1 MTINIGVIGVGG
13 IGGYFGGK
21 LCRLVSTRE
30 ANVYFVARGPHLDQI
45 RRNGLL
51 VKTVTE
57 GEWICRP
64 TLATERIQD
73 LPALDI
79 CLVCVKSYDLTLVV
93 QQLREKISQETIL
106 VSLLNGVDIYERIRA
121 NLSAGHVYPGCVY
134 IGAHIESSGTIVQRG
149 GSCKI
154 LFGNSADAVDII
166 PNRALDIFD
175 RCSIESQWLDDV
187 CPALWTKFIFI
198 VGISLT
204 GAAFGKT
211 LGQMMESSR
220 LSGIIQSVMREAAA
234 LAEKKGI
241 ALPADVVDNSYEQA
255 SHFAYETKTS
265 FQRDFE
271 TAGKPDERDT
281 LGFAILRM
289 GAQLGVET
297 PGTRE
302 LWEILQRHKPSPVL
316 V

>member
-13 IGGYFGGK
+13 VGGYFGGK
-21 LCRLVSTRE
+21 LCRLISTE
-30 ANVYFVARGPHLDQI
+30 GANVYFVARGQHLDQI
-45 RRNGLL
+45 RRNGLW
-51 VKTVTE
+51 VKTAAE

-79 CLVCVKSYDLTLVV
+79 CLVCVKSYDLTTVV
-93 QQLREKISQETIL
+93 QQLREKISQETLL
-106 VSLLNGVDIYERIRA
+106 VSLLNGIDIYERIRS
-121 NLSAGHVYPGCVY
+121 NLNAGYVYPGCVY
-134 IGAHIESSGTIVQRG
+134 IGAHIESPGTIVQRG

-154 LFGNSADAVDII
+154 LFGNRAKAIDII
-166 PNRALDIFD
+166 HCRILAILD

-187 CPALWTKFIFI
+187 RPALWKKFLFI

-204 GAAFGKT
+204 GAAFDKT
-211 LGQMMESSR
+211 LGQMMESSL
-220 LSGIIQSVMREAAA
+220 LSATIQSVMREVAA

-271 TAGKPDERDT
+271 SAGKPDERDI
-281 LGFAILRM
+281 LGGAILGM
-289 GAQLGVET
+289 GAQLGVDT
-297 PGTRE
+297 PTTRE
-302 LWEILQRHKPSPVL
+302 LWEILQRHKPAPVL
-316 V
+316 D